1 MTWQERIL
9 NADELKPYLSEA
21 NADSLAAQVAALLAH
36 QKANWPQLKEGYEA
50 LAQIE
55 TKGLEVDGSSLIVQH
70 NPKRVRSTSAAVD
83 KTSIAARR
91 CFLCADYLPL
101 EERGVGFGQE
111 YVILCNPFPVLDKH
125 LVIAHKEHTEQ
136 TIAGRMETLLTLALE
151 LGEEYFVLYNGPEC
165 GASAPDHFHLQALS
179 RDTLPIE
186 SSLQFSEPP
195 AETDCG
201 VCEDMQRGN
210 FELFTLTDAG
220 RSAIVFRGA
229 SRVELS
235 AWIYRVIEGLAE
247 ATNKA
252 EPMMN
257 IIAFCERGVF
267 TVLLFPRAKHRPTC
281 FFAEGEDRLVISP
294 GAVDMAGILV
304 VPEHQ
309 HYEKLDAAKVYE
321 IFSEVSLSSELVD
334 RIVGQICE
342 A

>member
-1 MTWQERIL
+1 
-9 NADELKPYLSEA
+9 LKPYLGEA
-21 NADSLAAQVAALLAH
+21 NADLLSAQVAALIAH
-36 QKANWPQLKEGYEA
+36 QKATWPQLKEGYEA

-55 TKGLEVDGSSLIVQH
+55 TKRLEVEGSSLIVQH

-83 KTSIAARR
+83 KSSIAARR
-91 CFLCADYLPL
+91 CFLCADYLPI
-101 EERGVGFGQE
+101 EEKGVAFGQT

-136 TIAGRMETLLTLALE
+136 TIAGRIEMMLALALE

-186 SSLQFSEPP
+186 ASLQQSEPEV
-195 AETDCG
+195 ETDCG

-210 FELFTLTDAG
+210 FELFTITDAG

-235 AWIYRVIEGLAE
+235 AWINQVIEALAE
-247 ATNKA
+247 ATNKT

-257 IIAFCERGVF
+257 LIAFCERGVL
-267 TVLLFPRAKHRPTC
+267 TVILFPRSRHRPAC
-281 FFAEGEDRLVISP
+281 FFAEGVDRLVISP

-309 HYEKLDAAKVYE
+309 HYEKIDAAKVYQ
-321 IFSEVSLSSELVD
+321 IFSEVSLSGETVD
-334 RIVGQICE
+334 AIVSQVCE
-342 A
+342 T